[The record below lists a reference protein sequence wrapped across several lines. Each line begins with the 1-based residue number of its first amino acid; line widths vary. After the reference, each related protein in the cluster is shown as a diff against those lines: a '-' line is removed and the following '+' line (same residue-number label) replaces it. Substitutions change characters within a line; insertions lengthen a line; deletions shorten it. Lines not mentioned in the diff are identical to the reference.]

1 VVRVLAVSDVVE
13 DTLWADTHLAHG
25 AELIVGCGD
34 LPFEYLGRLMN
45 ALDAPLVFVP
55 GNHDPDLS
63 GYRTSRAGLTLRAG
77 MPVRQPWPDG
87 AICADGAIVTAAGL
101 TVAGLGG
108 CRRYGEGP
116 NQYTDRQF
124 ARRARRLAAR
134 AALRRQRVD
143 VLLTHAP
150 PRGVGDADDPPHRG
164 FTALHR
170 LAGRLRPALLLH
182 GHVDP
187 DALGGREHRMGAT
200 VVRNVT
206 GWQLLTVDPVTGV
219 AAGWL
224 AGHGGAGRR
233 RAR

>member
-1 VVRVLAVSDVVE
+1 VVRVLAVSDVV
-13 DTLWADTHLAHG
+13 DDALWADGHLARG

-34 LPFEYLGRLMN
+34 LPLEYLGRLMN

-87 AICADGAIVTAAGL
+87 AVCADGAIVAAAGL

-108 CRRYGEGP
+108 CRRYSEGP

-124 ARRARRLAAR
+124 AWRARRLAAR
-134 AALRRQRVD
+134 AMVRRQRVD

-150 PRGVGDADDPPHRG
+150 PRGVGDGDDPPHRG
-164 FTALHR
+164 FTALHG
-170 LAGRLRPALLLH
+170 LVGRLRPAVLLH

-187 DALGGREHRMGAT
+187 GALGGREHRMGE
-200 VVRNVT
+200 VIVRNVT
-206 GWQLLTVDPVTGV
+206 GWQLLTVDPVTGAV
-219 AAGWL
+219 GDWL
-224 AGHGGAGRR
+224 GGHS